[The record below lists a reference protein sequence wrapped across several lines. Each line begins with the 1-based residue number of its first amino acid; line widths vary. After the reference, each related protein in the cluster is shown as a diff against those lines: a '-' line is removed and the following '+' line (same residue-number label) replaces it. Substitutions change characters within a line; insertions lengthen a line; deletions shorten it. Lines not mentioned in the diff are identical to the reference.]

1 MEIIRR
7 SACRGAAI
15 LMIAAAVVLAVA
27 APALAHEGREVGEYL
42 MEVGFG
48 SEPAFAGF
56 GNSVQ
61 LLVAHH
67 DTEEPVT
74 RGVAGSL
81 SVEVMFGQE
90 TRQMELEPAF
100 GSPGEYRAFFIPT
113 RSGQYTFRFT
123 GAIGRQRIDEE
134 FTSGPDTFS
143 DVQGP
148 SEVSFPVADPST
160 AEVAELLE
168 QQNGRLTERIDVL
181 EAQLAEP
188 PASDAGLDAR
198 VGALEDEVGGA
209 RSLGL
214 AGVIAGILGLGIG
227 AAALIVGRKRA

>member
-1 MEIIRR
+1 METVWW
-7 SACRGAAI
+7 SASRGTAV
-15 LMIAAAVVLAVA
+15 LMLAAVALSASA
-27 APALAHEGREVGEYL
+27 APALAHEGREVGEYT

-48 SEPAFAGF
+48 IEPAFAGF
-56 GNSVQ
+56 GNYVHLS
-61 LLVAHH
+61 VAHH
-67 DTEEPVT
+67 DTGEPAT

-90 TRQMELEPAF
+90 ARQMQLEPAF

-123 GAIGRQRIDEE
+123 GAIGGQRIDEE

-143 DVQGP
+143 DVQDT

-188 PASDAGLDAR
+188 PGPEAGPDPR
-198 VGALEDEVGGA
+198 VAALEDDVDAA
-209 RSLGL
+209 RGMAV
-214 AGVIAGILGLGIG
+214 AGVVAGILGLGIG